1 MTDSILGR
9 RLRRPRLAVAAALLL
24 AAACA
29 AGDSAPISGPPAACT
44 TTPPAAV
51 ATYYAATTNRC
62 GAALLQT
69 LHTTIRDQRLL
80 DYTTA
85 RDSLYAFVDR
95 GDRTAIIDIYT
106 GREVPQV
113 TTRAT
118 AAANSINTE
127 HLWPRSRGAEL
138 EPALSDLHHLFSSD
152 ETANSQRSNYPF
164 GRVNGTVLWQ
174 STAPAGQ
181 PTEVSRLGYATGTSG
196 PIVFEPRPSVRGDIA
211 RALLYF
217 YVRYNAAR
225 PAGYS
230 LTNFAAERAFLLQWH
245 AQDPVDEYERT
256 RNANVFRAQ
265 GNRNPFIDWPEL
277 VTLIG
282 TFPLN

>member
-1 MTDSILGR
+1 MTDARSGR
-9 RLRRPRLAVAAALLL
+9 RPLRPRLAVAATVLL
-24 AAACA
+24 ATACA
-29 AGDSAPISGPPAACT
+29 SGDSAPITQPPPACT

-51 ATYYAATTNRC
+51 ATYYAATVNRC
-62 GAALLQT
+62 GTALLQA
-69 LHTTIRDQRLL
+69 LHTSVRNQRLL
-80 DYTTA
+80 NYTSA

-95 GDRTAIIDIYT
+95 GDRAAIVDIYT
-106 GREVPQV
+106 GREVPLV

-118 AAANSINTE
+118 ATDNNINTE

-138 EPALSDLHHLFSSD
+138 DPALSDLHHLASSD
-152 ETANSQRSNYPF
+152 ETANSQRLNYPF

-181 PTEVSRLGYATGTSG
+181 PNEVSRLGYASGTSG
-196 PIVFEPRPSVRGDIA
+196 TIVFEPRPSVRGNIA

-217 YVRYNAAR
+217 YVRYNFDR
-225 PAGYS
+225 PSGFSFA
-230 LTNFAAERAFLLQWH
+230 NFAAERAFLLQWV
-245 AQDPVDEYERT
+245 QEDPVDDYERA

-282 TFPLN
+282 TFPIN